1 MSLGCLLTSLAFFLF
16 LFPLLPSP
24 SVFPSLLPS
33 FPLPFLLPL
42 SSICM
47 RFEGWVFP
55 HMWAYRRQR
64 SVLLSTLHWRQAL
77 SLDWSSVIQL
87 DWLPANLR
95 DPPVFSS
102 LVLGVFMPARQFT
115 YGVSTQPS
123 LPFLNLRLFGGGGRS
138 RAASGGLEVTTCW
151 CGYCN
156 TLSDSVNN
164 FISQNEVSVDNLF
177 SKNVIG
183 KVTNNRWLRESDK
196 YCCQFKGCLSWH
208 VLESVLVN
216 WKALITG
223 QIFHVESIR

>member
-1 MSLGCLLTSLAFFLF
+1 MLADFLSI
-16 LFPLLPSP
+16 LPFPLSSPPLPFWLP
-24 SVFPSLLPS
+24 FPSLLPS

-55 HMWAYRRQR
+55 HMWAYRHQR

-87 DWLPANLR
+87 NWLPANLR

-102 LVLGVFMPARQFT
+102 LVLGVFMTARQFT

-123 LPFLNLRLFGGGGRS
+123 LPFLNLRLFGGGDRTV
-138 RAASGGLEVTTCW
+138 SGGLKVTTCW

-156 TLSDSVNN
+156 TLPDSVNN
-164 FISQNEVSVDNLF
+164 FISQSEISVDNLF